1 MQFKGTCIAV
11 EDSSYQSKRGGVVG
25 QMTLT
30 CFDAD
35 TVSRLKDTVDVVL
48 QNTIES
54 RNIRLTRRSHLMC
67 VTFELDAVRDSDS
80 TRGWSYRKAENDF
93 SLMEG
98 PEVHIDT
105 AVLAAVWDIHIR
117 G

>member
-11 EDSSYQSKRGGVVG
+11 EDSSYRTKVGGTVE

-48 QNTIES
+48 PKDEYARIKENPSNKTFTFNVREIRIGRGARFRFDARMDSSQNT
-54 RNIRLTRRSHLMC
+54 
-67 VTFELDAVRDSDS
+67 
-80 TRGWSYRKAENDF
+80 K
-93 SLMEG
+93 
-98 PEVHIDT
+98 
-105 AVLAAVWDIHIR
+105 
-117 G
+117 

>member
-11 EDSSYQSKRGGVVG
+11 EDSSYQSKKGGAVG

-48 QNTIES
+48 PKEEYDRIKEHPSNKTFTFNVHE
-54 RNIRLTRRSHLMC
+54 IRVGRGARFRFDARL
-67 VTFELDAVRDSDS
+67 ELLQS
-80 TRGWSYRKAENDF
+80 GK
-93 SLMEG
+93 
-98 PEVHIDT
+98 
-105 AVLAAVWDIHIR
+105 
-117 G
+117 

>member
-11 EDSSYQSKRGGVVG
+11 EDSSYQSKKGGVVG

-48 QNTIES
+48 PKEEYDRIKEHPSNKTFTFNVRE
-54 RNIRLTRRSHLMC
+54 IRVGRGARFRFNAQL
-67 VTFELDAVRDSDS
+67 ELAQS
-80 TRGWSYRKAENDF
+80 GK
-93 SLMEG
+93 
-98 PEVHIDT
+98 
-105 AVLAAVWDIHIR
+105 
-117 G
+117 

>member
-48 QNTIES
+48 PKEEYDRIKEHPSNKTFTFNVRE
-54 RNIRLTRRSHLMC
+54 IRVGRGARFRFDARL
-67 VTFELDAVRDSDS
+67 ELPQSV
-80 TRGWSYRKAENDF
+80 K
-93 SLMEG
+93 
-98 PEVHIDT
+98 
-105 AVLAAVWDIHIR
+105 
-117 G
+117 

>member
-11 EDSSYQSKRGGVVG
+11 EDLSYQSKKGGVVG

-48 QNTIES
+48 PKEEYDRIKEHPSNKTFTFNVRE
-54 RNIRLTRRSHLMC
+54 IRVGRGARFRFNAQL
-67 VTFELDAVRDSDS
+67 ELAQS
-80 TRGWSYRKAENDF
+80 GK
-93 SLMEG
+93 
-98 PEVHIDT
+98 
-105 AVLAAVWDIHIR
+105 
-117 G
+117 